1 MLFVKEGV
9 HKWARR
15 DINNCANDINRGALE
30 RGDLGA
36 SFELYSTTIGVL

>member
-1 MLFVKEGV
+1 MLFLKEGV

-15 DINNCANDINRGALE
+15 DTNNCSNDINRGALE

-36 SFELYSTTIGVL
+36 SFELYSITIGGL